1 MRHTVISQSDSR
13 RATLWFLGWGFDS
26 SIAPHI
32 PTTGD
37 VVLLWD
43 YASPALD
50 LDLSR
55 WQSFDVCAWSMG
67 VWAAERFMSTH
78 PGLTFGSLTAINGTP
93 LPADAEQGIGARL
106 IQATAL
112 RWDDRNRRKF
122 ALRIAGDAQT
132 LARVEP
138 LMTGRNTQSQKTEL
152 EAILA
157 AQAEPRM
164 NALTWDRAIIGTADQ
179 IFTPD
184 AQRRYWA
191 SHARRIDERDM
202 PHWPFNQWR

>member
-1 MRHTVISQSDSR
+1 MKHHVISQSGSQ

-26 SIAPHI
+26 SIAPVIHAE
-32 PTTGD
+32 GD

-43 YASPALD
+43 YTSLALD
-50 LDLSR
+50 LDLSA

-67 VWAAERFMSTH
+67 VWAAESFVTSH
-78 PGLTFGSLTAINGTP
+78 PELTFGSLTAINGTP

-132 LARVEP
+132 LAQVEP
-138 LMTGRNTQSQKTEL
+138 LMTGRETQDQKAEL
-152 EAILA
+152 ESILA
-157 AQAEPRM
+157 AQANPPSTS
-164 NALTWDRAIIGTADQ
+164 LTWDRAIIGTADQ

-191 SHARRIDERDM
+191 AHARQIDERDM
-202 PHWPFNQWR
+202 PHWPFPKD